1 LKSSIHSLNY
11 VKKINIPEHIIG
23 LTDEKLKPQGKV
35 WSERTNSQTNAQ
47 MVVSSFDLF
56 KEPML
61 LLLIA
66 VAVIYFVSKITK
78 PTHAGRIVVVSEFLL
93 SGQPQS
99 DCDGSFRK
107 LNEPLSTV
115 LRNGEPVRIAT
126 AAIVIDDLVIAEEG
140 NTINADGEIVHSN
153 DFSVNESLL
162 TGEPYMLSSQ
172 KNRSQVHLVVH

>member
-1 LKSSIHSLNY
+1 
-11 VKKINIPEHIIG
+11 
-23 LTDEKLKPQGKV
+23 
-35 WSERTNSQTNAQ
+35 
-47 MVVSSFDLF
+47 M
-56 KEPML
+56 

-66 VAVIYFVSKITK
+66 VAVIYFVMGQNNE
-78 PTHAGRIVVVSEFLL
+78 AYFMLAAIVVVSEFLYQDNRSRIAMESL
-93 SGQPQS
+93 E
-99 DCDGSFRK
+99 K

-162 TGEPYMLSSQ
+162 TGEPYAVFKK
-172 KNRSQVHLVVH
+172 KNRSKVHI

>member
-23 LTDEKLKPQGKV
+23 LTDEEVPQGKV

-66 VAVIYFVSKITK
+66 VVIYFVIK
-78 PTHAGRIVVVSEFLL
+78 
-93 SGQPQS
+93 
-99 DCDGSFRK
+99 
-107 LNEPLSTV
+107 
-115 LRNGEPVRIAT
+115 
-126 AAIVIDDLVIAEEG
+126 
-140 NTINADGEIVHSN
+140 
-153 DFSVNESLL
+153 
-162 TGEPYMLSSQ
+162 
-172 KNRSQVHLVVH
+172 